1 MKTTVLTRRQFLKT
15 AAIGT
20 AFFVAGCKSSIQ
32 KSTSARI
39 PGSRP
44 NLVYVFADQ
53 WRAQAAGYTG
63 DPNVITPNLD
73 KLASQSVVF
82 THAVSNCPVCSPY
95 RASLIT
101 GQYPLTT
108 GIFLNDI
115 DFKPKGPTI
124 AQVYK
129 QAGYKTAYIGKWH
142 LDGNDRSAFIPKEKR
157 LGFDYWRAVG
167 CVHNYNNS
175 VYYGDTPEKLKWPG
189 YDAIAQT
196 DDACN
201 YIRQQTETDPFIL
214 FLSWGPP
221 HEPYNT
227 APEKYQKLYKNKNLK
242 LRLNVPG
249 EFYDR
254 AQKDLAGYYSHIA
267 ALDNCI
273 GKVVKTLRET
283 GLEDNTILIFTSDHG
298 DMLFS
303 HGLEKKQKPWD
314 ESILIPL
321 IIHYPAVLGTD
332 GRKIDMPISAPD
344 MMPTLLG
351 LSGLPI
357 PDSVEGTDFSVV
369 VKGTKRPPDNVALI
383 MCPSPFGQ
391 YVRGESHPKFGPTW
405 AGGREY
411 RGIRTKRYTYVRDLK
426 GPWLLY
432 DNEKDPYQLDNRAN
446 KPQYAELQKKLD
458 DILSQK
464 LKETN
469 DQFLP
474 GAEYIKKWG
483 YTVDQTGS
491 IPWKW

>member
-1 MKTTVLTRRQFLKT
+1 MKNMMLTRRQFLKT
-15 AAIGT
+15 AAVGT
-20 AFFVAGCKSSIQ
+20 ALFVTGCKSFVQ
-32 KSTSARI
+32 KSARGRAR
-39 PGSRP
+39 GSQP

-53 WRAQAAGYTG
+53 WRAQATGYAGDT
-63 DPNVITPNLD
+63 NVIAPNLN
-73 KLASQSVVF
+73 KLAAQSVVF

-108 GIFLNDI
+108 GVFLNDV
-115 DFKPKGPTI
+115 DFKPKGTTI
-124 AQVYK
+124 AHAYK

-142 LDGNDRSAFIPKEKR
+142 LDGPNRSAFIPREKR
-157 LGFDYWRAVG
+157 FGFDYWKAVG
-167 CVHNYNNS
+167 CVHKYNDS
-175 VYYGDTPEKLKWPG
+175 TYYGDTPAKLKWHG

-196 DDACN
+196 DDACD
-201 YIRQQTETDPFIL
+201 YIRGQTKDNPFIL

-221 HEPYNT
+221 HDPYGT
-227 APEKYQKLYKNKNLK
+227 APEKYQN
-242 LRLNVPG
+242 
-249 EFYDR
+249 
-254 AQKDLAGYYSHIA
+254 AHIA
-267 ALDNCI
+267 ALDDCL
-273 GKVVKTLRET
+273 GKIVKTLKET
-283 GLEDNTILIFTSDHG
+283 GLEDNTILVFTSDHG

-303 HGLEKKQKPWD
+303 QGFEKKQKPWD

-321 IIHYPAVLGTD
+321 VIHYPAVLGTE
-332 GRKIDMPISAPD
+332 GRKIDMPISVPD

-357 PDSVEGTDFSVV
+357 PDSVEGTDFSAV
-369 VKGTKRPPDNVALI
+369 VKGTQAPPDNVALI

-391 YVRGESHPKFGPTW
+391 YVRGKSHPKFGPTW
-405 AGGREY
+405 AQGREY
-411 RGIRTKRYTYVRDLK
+411 RGIRTKRYTYVRDLN

-432 DNEKDPYQLDNRAN
+432 DNEKDPYQLDNRVN

-469 DQFLP
+469 DEFLP
-474 GAEYIKKWG
+474 GDEYIKKWG